1 MRTKNEHRA
10 LKNLVHRKKEGE
22 YEAMI
27 ADPRP
32 KSWSATHPAYAGMI
46 MGSKHREQGGETNG
60 QGDTEAVHRCM
71 RASEGSEGSS
81 SEDKE
86 KQEEG

>member
-10 LKNLVHRKKEGE
+10 LKNLVNRKREGE

-32 KSWSATHPAYAGMI
+32 KSWSAAHRAYDGMN
-46 MGSKHREQGGETNG
+46 MGARHREGGETDG

-71 RASEGSEGSS
+71 RAGERGEGSA

-86 KQEEG
+86 KPEAG

>member
-10 LKNLVHRKKEGE
+10 LKNLVHRKREGE

-32 KSWSATHPAYAGMI
+32 KSWSAAHRAYDGMN
-46 MGSKHREQGGETNG
+46 MGSRHREEGGETSG
-60 QGDTEAVHRCM
+60 QGCSRPISRDEKRGQ
-71 RASEGSEGSS
+71 RF
-81 SEDKE
+81 KE
-86 KQEEG
+86 ENRKAESVPG

>member
-10 LKNLVHRKKEGE
+10 LKNLVHRKREGE

-27 ADPRP
+27 ADSSP
-32 KSWSATHPAYAGMI
+32 KSWSAAHPAYAGMN
-46 MGSKHREQGGETNG
+46 MGARNREGGETDG
-60 QGDTEAVHRCM
+60 QGDTETVHRCL
-71 RASEGSEGSS
+71 RAGTGGEGRA

-86 KQEEG
+86 KPEEG

>member
-10 LKNLVHRKKEGE
+10 LKNLVHRKREGE

-27 ADPRP
+27 ADSSPI
-32 KSWSATHPAYAGMI
+32 SWSAAHPAYAGMN
-46 MGSKHREQGGETNG
+46 MGSRHREGGETDG
-60 QGDTEAVHRCM
+60 QGDTETVHRCL
-71 RASEGSEGSS
+71 RAGTGGEGSA

-86 KQEEG
+86 KPEEG